1 MSNKKTLMMD
11 FFLFAFLV
19 QQNSVQP
26 LMKTVPFLQALGSS
40 LCFIFSFSFET
51 VPRDMV
57 SDLWKIC
64 EAVTF
69 GI

>member
-11 FFLFAFLV
+11 FSFFAFLV

-40 LCFIFSFSFET
+40 LCFFFLFPLRQCLDIWFQISGKF
-51 VPRDMV
+51 VRQ
-57 SDLWKIC
+57 
-64 EAVTF
+64 
-69 GI
+69 